1 MKLGLLLFQ
10 ILTAYENG
18 TVFERGP
25 GPDRSGRFKRS
36 RGPWFNQDAVQR
48 LGRIGFKEFTREF
61 KHLDVGIGQS
71 AEEQFR
77 VYARDCFNFGSCRK
91 ANRTSGLGDCKL

>member
-10 ILTAYENG
+10 ILTAYENE
-18 TVFERGP
+18 TLFER

-36 RGPWFNQDAVQR
+36 RGPWFNQETITR
-48 LGRIGFKEFTREF
+48 LGRIGFKDFTREF
-61 KHLDVGIGQS
+61 NAIDVGIGQT

-91 ANRTSGLGDCKL
+91 ADRNVGSNFSK